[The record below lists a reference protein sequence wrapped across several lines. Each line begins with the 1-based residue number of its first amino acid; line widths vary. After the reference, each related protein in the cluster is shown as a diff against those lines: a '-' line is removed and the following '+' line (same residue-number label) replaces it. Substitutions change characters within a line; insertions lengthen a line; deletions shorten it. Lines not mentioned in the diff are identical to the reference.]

1 MSDTP
6 ALTRWHHLS
15 ITVCDIDRSEAWYSD
30 VLGFQFAF
38 TEEHPDGG
46 GHAQVM
52 VRPDSMLFLGLH
64 HHDCNDSA
72 QFGEHRTGLDHIG
85 IAVDNREDID
95 RWAEHLDRH
104 GVPRSEPVDGKIGDA
119 AYTVL
124 NFRDPDNIALELF
137 WMA

>member
-6 ALTRWHHLS
+6 ALTRWHHMS
-15 ITVCDIDRSEAWYSD
+15 ITVSDIDRSEAWYRD

-38 TEEHPDGG
+38 TEPHPDGG

-52 VRPDSMLFLGLH
+52 VRPDTMLFLGLH
-64 HHDCNDSA
+64 HHDANGSEN
-72 QFGEHRTGLDHIG
+72 FGEHRTGLDHIG

-104 GVPRSEPVDGKIGDA
+104 DVRRSEAVDGKIGDA

>member
-1 MSDTP
+1 
-6 ALTRWHHLS
+6 
-15 ITVCDIDRSEAWYSD
+15 
-30 VLGFQFAF
+30 
-38 TEEHPDGG
+38 
-46 GHAQVM
+46 
-52 VRPDSMLFLGLH
+52 MLFLGLH

-104 GVPRSEPVDGKIGDA
+104 GVRRSEPVDGKIGDA